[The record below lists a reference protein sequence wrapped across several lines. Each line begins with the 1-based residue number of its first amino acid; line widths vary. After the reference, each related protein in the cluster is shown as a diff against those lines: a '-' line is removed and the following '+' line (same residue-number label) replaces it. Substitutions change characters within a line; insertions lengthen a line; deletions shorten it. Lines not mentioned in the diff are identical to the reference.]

1 VHVGVVIPAFNAACW
16 IGDAV
21 ASVLAQTHRDWSL
34 VIVDDGSTDE
44 TFAVAAR
51 LADRRIRLVRQAN
64 AGVSVARN
72 KGFGELHCAA
82 PSSPQP
88 PPAGGGGGFRLN
100 RLPLPLREGVG
111 GRGNATLFLDADDWL
126 APDALARLAA
136 ALDASP
142 DAVAASGAYAFVD
155 TRVVRTPPS
164 GDILQRLLVRNLFAN
179 GGHLLVRTE
188 TIRAAGGF
196 LPALAYGEDWEFWI
210 RIALQGRFAAAP
222 GRAPVVFI
230 RQHSGSAYHRL
241 ATDPAAFA
249 PCMDAIFANPA
260 LLARFGA
267 RRLAAIR
274 RRTDAEN
281 HWVIGRELVRH
292 GHKLGGLVRLHQS
305 VRAHPSVK
313 RACLLAI
320 AHMLPLV
327 PSAWRGP
334 FCPYQFTSQAARTR
348 TNFACSVP
356 TSPCGRK
363 MMNTTSRLP

>member
-1 VHVGVVIPAFNAACW
+1 M
-16 IGDAV
+16 D
-21 ASVLAQTHRDWSL
+21 
-34 VIVDDGSTDE
+34 
-44 TFAVAAR
+44 
-51 LADRRIRLVRQAN
+51 
-64 AGVSVARN
+64 VSW
-72 KGFGELHCAA
+72 A
-82 PSSPQP
+82 PSRATRVS
-88 PPAGGGGGFRLN
+88 
-100 RLPLPLREGVG
+100 LPLPLREGGG
-111 GRGNATLFLDADDWL
+111 GRGTPLLFLDADDWL
-126 APDALARLAA
+126 APDALSRLARCPRRLAGTPSPPA
-136 ALDASP
+136 APMHSSIQAPS
-142 DAVAASGAYAFVD
+142 A
-155 TRVVRTPPS
+155 RPPS
-164 GDILQRLLVRNLFAN
+164 GDILATAAGAQPVRQRRPPAGAHRSL
-179 GGHLLVRTE
+179 
-188 TIRAAGGF
+188 RAAGGF

-222 GRAPVVFI
+222 GRAPVVFV

-281 HWVIGRELVRH
+281 HWVIGRELIRH

>member
-1 VHVGVVIPAFNAACW
+1 MAEF
-16 IGDAV
+16 
-21 ASVLAQTHRDWSL
+21 SL
-34 VIVDDGSTDE
+34 SPCG
-44 TFAVAAR
+44 R
-51 LADRRIRLVRQAN
+51 G
-64 AGVSVARN
+64 AGEGATP
-72 KGFGELHCAA
+72 
-82 PSSPQP
+82 PSSSMPTTGWRRTRCP
-88 PPAGGGGGFRLN
+88 D
-100 RLPLPLREGVG
+100 LPLPSTPR
-111 GRGNATLFLDADDWL
+111 R
-126 APDALARLAA
+126 R
-136 ALDASP
+136 ASP
-142 DAVAASGAYAFVD
+142 PVGAYTFVG
-155 TRVVRTPPS
+155 TSTVHTPPS
-164 GDILQRLLVRNLFAN
+164 GDILP
-179 GGHLLVRTE
+179 T
-188 TIRAAGGF
+188 AAGAQ
-196 LPALAYGEDWEFWI
+196 PVRQRRAP
-210 RIALQGRFAAAP
+210 AAAHAKRCARP
-222 GRAPVVFI
+222 EASSRHSPMARTGSSGSASRCKVRSPPHPVARRCCSSASI
-230 RQHSGSAYHRL
+230 SGSAYHRL

-281 HWVIGRELVRH
+281 HWIIGRELIRH

>member
-1 VHVGVVIPAFNAACW
+1 VRIGVVIPAYNAAAW
-16 IGDAV
+16 ITDAI
-21 ASVLAQTHRDWSL
+21 ASVLAQTHRDW
-34 VIVDDGSTDE
+34 VVAVVDDGSTDGTADAVA
-44 TFAVAAR
+44 TFADPR
-51 LADRRIRLVRQAN
+51 MRLVRQQN
-64 AGVSVARN
+64 AGVSAARN
-72 KGFGELHCAA
+72 RGTAELC
-82 PSSPQP
+82 
-88 PPAGGGGGFRLN
+88 G
-100 RLPLPLREGVG
+100 G
-111 GRGNATLFLDADDWL
+111 GRGHAILFLDADDWL
-126 APDALARLAA
+126 APDALSRLAA

-142 DAVAASGAYAFVD
+142 TAVAASGAYTFVG
-155 TRVVRTPPS
+155 TGTVRTPPS
-164 GDILQRLLVRNLFAN
+164 GDILQHLLVRNLFAN
-179 GGHLLVRTE
+179 GGHLLVRSKA
-188 TIRAAGGF
+188 ICAAGGF
-196 LPALAYGEDWEFWI
+196 LPALAYGEDWEFWV
-210 RIALQGRFAAAP
+210 RIALQGRFAVTP
-222 GRAPVVFI
+222 DRAPVVFI
-230 RQHSGSAYHRL
+230 RQHPGSAYHRL

-249 PCMDAIFANPA
+249 PCMDAIFTNPA
-260 LLARFGA
+260 LLARFGT
-267 RRLAAIR
+267 RRLAALR

-356 TSPCGRK
+356 TRPCGRK

>member
-1 VHVGVVIPAFNAACW
+1 MP
-16 IGDAV
+16 
-21 ASVLAQTHRDWSL
+21 SSS
-34 VIVDDGSTDE
+34 STP
-44 TFAVAAR
+44 TTGWRRMRCPGLPRPRRLAAR
-51 LADRRIRLVRQAN
+51 DRRQRRIYIRRH
-64 AGVSVARN
+64 RP
-72 KGFGELHCAA
+72 
-82 PSSPQP
+82 PSSP
-88 PPAGGGGGFRLN
+88 A
-100 RLPLPLREGVG
+100 
-111 GRGNATLFLDADDWL
+111 
-126 APDALARLAA
+126 
-136 ALDASP
+136 
-142 DAVAASGAYAFVD
+142 
-155 TRVVRTPPS
+155 S

-179 GGHLLVRTE
+179 GGHLLLRTE
-188 TIRAAGGF
+188 AMRAAGGF

-222 GRAPVVFI
+222 GRAAGAVRPPASRAAHI
-230 RQHSGSAYHRL
+230 IASPA
-241 ATDPAAFA
+241 DPAAFV

>member
-1 VHVGVVIPAFNAACW
+1 MRIGVVIPAYNAAAW
-16 IGDAV
+16 ISDAI
-21 ASVLAQTHRDWSL
+21 ASVLSQTHRDWVL
-34 VIVDDGSTDE
+34 VVVDDGSTDATAE
-44 TFAVAAR
+44 VAANFADPR
-51 LADRRIRLVRQAN
+51 LRLVRQSN
-64 AGVSVARN
+64 AGVSAARN
-72 KGFGELHCAA
+72 RGIAELRGEVLPL
-82 PSSPQP
+82 PSRE
-88 PPAGGGGGFRLN
+88 GGGG
-100 RLPLPLREGVG
+100 
-111 GRGNATLFLDADDWL
+111 RGHAILFLDADDWL
-126 APDALARLAA
+126 APDALSRLAA

-142 DAVAASGAYAFVD
+142 TAVAASGAYTFLG
-155 TRVVRTPPS
+155 TSTLHTPPS

-179 GGHLLVRTE
+179 GGHLLIRSNA
-188 TIRAAGGF
+188 IRAAGGF
-196 LPALAYGEDWEFWI
+196 LPALAYGEDWEFWV
-210 RIALQGRFAAAP
+210 RIALQGRFAVTP
-222 GRAPVVFI
+222 DSAPVVFI
-230 RQHSGSAYHRL
+230 RQHPGSAYHRL

-249 PCMDAIFANPA
+249 PCMDAIFTNPA
-260 LLARFGA
+260 LLARFGT
-267 RRLAAIR
+267 RRLAALR

-356 TSPCGRK
+356 TRPCGRK

>member
-1 VHVGVVIPAFNAACW
+1 MRIGVVIPAYNAAAW
-16 IGDAV
+16 ISDAI
-21 ASVLAQTHRDWSL
+21 ASVLAQTHRDWVL
-34 VIVDDGSTDE
+34 VVVDDGSTDGTADAVA
-44 TFAVAAR
+44 TFA
-51 LADRRIRLVRQAN
+51 DPRIRLVRQPN
-64 AGVSVARN
+64 AGVSAARN
-72 KGFGELHCAA
+72 LGMTELH
-82 PSSPQP
+82 
-88 PPAGGGGGFRLN
+88 GGV
-100 RLPLPLREGVG
+100 LPLPLREGDG
-111 GRGNATLFLDADDWL
+111 GRGHATLFLDADDYL
-126 APDALARLAA
+126 APDALSRLAD
-136 ALDASP
+136 ALDAAP
-142 DAVAASGAYAFVD
+142 TAIAASGAYTFVG
-155 TRVVRTPPS
+155 TSTVHTPPF